1 MRKLKVGYFERK
13 LLQEKFARDIYREL
27 GYTLKD
33 VPDNYMEQSQHPAE
47 IAIYRA
53 VGSILDK
60 LTKGE

>member
-1 MRKLKVGYFERK
+1 MRKLKIGYFERK
-13 LLQEKFARDIYREL
+13 LLQEEFARDIYREL
-27 GYTLKD
+27 GYRLKD

-53 VGSILDK
+53 VGNILDK

>member
-1 MRKLKVGYFERK
+1 MRKLKIGYFERK
-13 LLQEKFARDIYREL
+13 LLQEEFARDIYREL

-33 VPDNYMEQSQHPAE
+33 VPNNYMENSQHPCE

-53 VGSILDK
+53 VGGILDK

>member
-13 LLQEKFARDIYREL
+13 QLQEQFARDIYREL

-33 VPDNYMEQSQHPAE
+33 VPDNYMENSQHPAE

>member
-13 LLQEKFARDIYREL
+13 LLQEEFARDIYREL

-33 VPDNYMEQSQHPAE
+33 VPDNYMENSQHPCE

-53 VGSILDK
+53 VGNILDR